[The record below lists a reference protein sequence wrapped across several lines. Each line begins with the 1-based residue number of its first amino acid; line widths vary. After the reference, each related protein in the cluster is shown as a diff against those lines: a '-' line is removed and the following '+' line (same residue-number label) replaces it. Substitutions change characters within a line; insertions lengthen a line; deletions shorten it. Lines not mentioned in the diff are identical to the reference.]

1 MKHTLA
7 LALVV
12 AVSAALLPASA
23 SASPCGADAA
33 ERAASIRARLDVE
46 RSKASK
52 WRWGWAAGFGALSGA
67 QFALAATETAPFG
80 DFDEPLEASL
90 YVGGVKSGIGMLARI
105 VKPVKVPRPAESGEP
120 CADLAAAE
128 RALAITARSEK
139 ISFWLNHVGGL
150 ALQIGGTLYIGM
162 SAEDAWTDAAISFG
176 LGLTVGTLSTYTQPR
191 TIWKQE
197 RARARLEGAGGVT
210 WQLTPLV
217 TPRAHGVGVV
227 GTF

>member
-1 MKHTLA
+1 VKSTSVVATL
-7 LALVV
+7 V
-12 AVSAALLPASA
+12 AVSAAILPARASA
-23 SASPCGADAA
+23 SSCGADAA

-46 RSKASK
+46 RGKAST

-67 QFALAATETAPFG
+67 QLTLALTETAPTG
-80 DFDEPLEASL
+80 DFDEPVEASL
-90 YVGGVKSGIGMLARI
+90 YVGAAKSGIGMLARI
-105 VKPVKVPRPAESGEP
+105 VKPIKVPRPSETGDA

-139 ISFWLNHVGGL
+139 ISFWLNHAGGL
-150 ALQIGGTLYIGM
+150 ALQIGGTLYIGL
-162 SAEDAWTDAAISFG
+162 AVEDAWTDAAISFG
-176 LGLTVGTLSTYTQPR
+176 LGFTVGAISTYTQPR

-197 RARARLEGAGGVT
+197 RARMREGAVT
-210 WQLTPLV
+210 WQLTPLL